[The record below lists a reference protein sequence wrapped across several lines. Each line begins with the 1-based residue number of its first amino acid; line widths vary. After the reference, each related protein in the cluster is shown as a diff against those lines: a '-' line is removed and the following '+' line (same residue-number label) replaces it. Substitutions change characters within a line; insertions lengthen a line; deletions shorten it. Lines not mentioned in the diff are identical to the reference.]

1 MQERAHRQAYTLAEL
16 LEAATPYR
24 HGAHSP
30 LESQPFI
37 LADLTP
43 PTALSAAEQIAL
55 HGWLQRQPCPT
66 LAIAPPEHP
75 LARAFDVLLPTA
87 NENGSAAN
95 REIDRIIAN
104 IKRTPLAAMVLV
116 QVLRNTESMPA
127 ASALLVE
134 SLAYAT
140 LQTGSEFK
148 QWLSTQSAPLTM
160 PVNTEPPLL
169 IERDGDVLTLRLN
182 RPERRNAI
190 SVEVRDA
197 LYETLQLVLSDA
209 SIQRVDISGNGAC
222 FSTGGDVDEFGS
234 VVDGISAHTIR
245 SLRLPA
251 NLLVLC
257 GERLHVH
264 VHSACIGAGI
274 EIPAFGRRITATR
287 NAFFQLPELQFGL
300 IPGAGGCISLP
311 RRIGRQRTAYMALS
325 MKKINAPTALE
336 WGLID
341 AIMDK

>member
-1 MQERAHRQAYTLAEL
+1 MQDRAHPQAYTLNEL
-16 LEAATPYR
+16 LTEATMPYR

-30 LESQPFI
+30 LEAQPFI
-37 LADLTP
+37 LADLNAA
-43 PTALSAAEQIAL
+43 ALSAAAQITL
-55 HGWLQRQPCPT
+55 TGWLQQQPCPT
-66 LAIAPPEHP
+66 IAIGAAEHP
-75 LARAFDVLLPTA
+75 LARAFDVLLP
-87 NENGSAAN
+87 AAN
-95 REIDRIIAN
+95 KNDSVAHRDIERLLGN

-116 QVLRNTESMPA
+116 QVLRSTENMPA

-140 LQTGSEFK
+140 LQTGVEFK
-148 QWLSTQSAPLTM
+148 QWLAAKPAPLTT
-160 PVNTEPPLL
+160 PANIEPPLV
-169 IERDGDVLTLRLN
+169 IERSADVLTLRLN

-197 LYETLQLVLSDA
+197 LYEELQLVLSDD
-209 SIQRVDISGNGAC
+209 SIQRVDISGSGAC

-234 VVDGISAHTIR
+234 VVDGITAHTIR

-257 GERLHVH
+257 AERLHFH
-264 VHSACIGAGI
+264 LHSACIGAGI
-274 EIPAFGRRITATR
+274 EIPAFGRHITATR

-325 MKKINAPTALE
+325 MKKINAATALE

-341 AIMDK
+341 AIVD